1 VGQLSFGASTGIEDI
16 NANGTISQNVQ
27 VPISGLSLG
36 TGGRGGVQING
47 TGFVFYVV
55 DASTLVLLNTGAST
69 THLAGV
75 AYAQSGTFSTNSL
88 GTSAYLVSGVTSG
101 SSPKAYAQ
109 IGRFDTNSAGT
120 ISSGIFDTNTAAG
133 SSASL
138 QFGASLPY
146 TVASNGRGTFA
157 NGTSSFI
164 FWLAVPQ
171 GTTTPQGAS
180 VPEMGVVMEAD
191 QSASPAA
198 SGLIL
203 QQQTGIP
210 SVTGGFALANSGT
223 DATGATAQASD
234 AQLTVAAFGQS
245 SGTQD
250 INPGGTTAPSSTPV
264 SGASVTIS
272 NPTTERGTASI
283 GGSFNVYF
291 VSADRFLMLSSGTTV
306 LSGVAER
313 QCSDCTF

>member
-1 VGQLSFGASTGIEDI
+1 
-16 NANGTISQNVQ
+16 
-27 VPISGLSLG
+27 
-36 TGGRGGVQING
+36 
-47 TGFVFYVV
+47 
-55 DASTLVLLNTGAST
+55 
-69 THLAGV
+69 
-75 AYAQSGTFSTNSL
+75 
-88 GTSAYLVSGVTSG
+88 
-101 SSPKAYAQ
+101 
-109 IGRFDTNSAGT
+109 
-120 ISSGIFDTNTAAG
+120 
-133 SSASL
+133 
-138 QFGASLPY
+138 
-146 TVASNGRGTFA
+146 
-157 NGTSSFI
+157 
-164 FWLAVPQ
+164 
-171 GTTTPQGAS
+171 
-180 VPEMGVVMEAD
+180 MGVVMEAD

-234 AQLTVAAFGQS
+234 AQLTIAAFGQS